1 MTKYATIQTFGLSKK
16 LILLFSNDALNW
28 LKLLKVTVKT
38 FVFLQKNVSEGSSD
52 TGRKAGEMAAEY
64 SALPSKENLH
74 LNYIQTETN
83 ILNCYKYFT
92 VLQCFWIF
100 TSNLKRTKNIY
111 IFL

>member
-1 MTKYATIQTFGLSKK
+1 M
-16 LILLFSNDALNW
+16 
-28 LKLLKVTVKT
+28 LKVTVKT

-92 VLQCFWIF
+92 VLLFYSVFESSHQ
-100 TSNLKRTKNIY
+100 T
-111 IFL
+111 